1 MAALICTIE
10 MGAGSHLTFHR
21 LTYFYFLH
29 YYGDDQLGE
38 AGKKKNEDIS
48 AHEIT
53 HQISRLLFIDPNKN
67 VG

>member
-10 MGAGSHLTFHR
+10 MRAGSHLTFHR

-38 AGKKKNEDIS
+38 AGLVRRKMKIF
-48 AHEIT
+48 
-53 HQISRLLFIDPNKN
+53 RLTK
-67 VG
+67 

>member
-1 MAALICTIE
+1 MVALICTIE
-10 MGAGSHLTFHR
+10 MRARSHQSLS
-21 LTYFYFLH
+21 YFCFLH